1 MEKRVELSKTYKPQW
16 VWAIALGSAIGWGCF
31 ILPTEWMNIA
41 GPIGTIIGLGIGAI
55 IMMIIAVSYGIL
67 IEKHPVSGGEFAYTY
82 LKFGRDHAFICGWFL
97 TLAYICIVALNASA
111 MALLGKFLFPS
122 ITNVIPLYEIGGWQ
136 VYLGEVVIATFFLVL
151 FAYLNI
157 KGASLS
163 GNIQYVFCIIL
174 VAGVILL
181 TIGMFMNPATNFSNL
196 QPLFK
201 PGMAPWKGIIAV
213 LVIAPWAYVG
223 FNNIPQAAEEFDFP
237 AKKAFSLI
245 VYSLIFAAF
254 LYSFMILATA
264 VAIPWQ
270 ELVAGNPA
278 WGTGDVVSDTIGAI
292 GVFLLAISLCMGV
305 FTGLNGFFTSA
316 SRLLF
321 AMGRAKIVPSTFAKL
336 HPKYNTPYVGII
348 FTCIFCLAAP
358 WFGRPVLLWVVDM
371 SAVGVTIAYFY
382 TCLTAYKL
390 FKWKHQSATDQRQA
404 SPVKKTMALLGV
416 ASGLTFLGLLL
427 VPGTSSSLGVESF
440 IALGVWILLGGIF
453 YLAKRKEF
461 HKIPKKTLDYYILG
475 EAFIKEEEIKS
486 INEEEHT
493 LKEELESPPIHLT

>member
-1 MEKRVELSKTYKPQW
+1 
-16 VWAIALGSAIGWGCF
+16 
-31 ILPTEWMNIA
+31 MNIA
-41 GPIGTIIGLGIGAI
+41 GPIGTIIGLAIGAI
-55 IMMIIAVSYGIL
+55 LMMIIAVSYGVL
-67 IEKHPVSGGEFAYTY
+67 IERHPVSGGEFAYTY

-122 ITNVIPLYEIGGWQ
+122 ITNVVPLYEIGGWQ
-136 VYLGEVVIATFFLVL
+136 VYLGEVIIATFFLLL

-163 GNIQYVFCIIL
+163 GNIQYIFCIVL
-174 VAGVILL
+174 VAGVLLL
-181 TIGMFMNPATNFSNL
+181 TIGMVFSPETNLSNL

-201 PGMAPWKGIIAV
+201 PGIAPWKGILAV

-245 VYSLIFAAF
+245 IYSLIFAAI

-264 VAIPWQ
+264 VAVPWQ
-270 ELVAGNPA
+270 QLVAGQPA
-278 WGTGDVVSDTIGAI
+278 WGTGDVVSDTIGAV

-305 FTGLNGFFTSA
+305 FTGLNGFFSSA

-336 HPKYNTPYVGII
+336 HPKYGTPYVGIL
-348 FTCIFCLAAP
+348 FTCVFCLTAP
-358 WFGRPVLLWVVDM
+358 WFGRPVLLWIVDM

-382 TCLTAYKL
+382 TCLTAYRL
-390 FKWKHQSATDQRQA
+390 FKWKSENVKDERPS
-404 SPVKKTMALLGV
+404 SPIKKIIALLGV
-416 ASGLTFLGLLL
+416 ASGLGFLGLLL
-427 VPGTSSSLGVESF
+427 IPGTSSSLGVESF
-440 IALGVWILLGGIF
+440 IALGIWILLGFCF
-453 YLAKRKEF
+453 YMIKRKEL
-461 HKIPKKTLDYYILG
+461 HKIPASTLDYLILG
-475 EAFIKEEEIKS
+475 KALSKEGVSGLESVEEETI
-486 INEEEHT
+486 EE
-493 LKEELESPPIHLT
+493 KEDSPPIVMHSISRD

>member
-41 GPIGTIIGLGIGAI
+41 GPVGTIIGLGIGAI
-55 IMMIIAVSYGIL
+55 LMMIIAVSYGVL

-136 VYLGEVVIATFFLVL
+136 VYLGEVVIATSVLAL
-151 FAYLNI
+151 FAFLNI
-157 KGASLS
+157 RGTSLS
-163 GNIQYVFCIIL
+163 GNMQYIFCIIL
-174 VAGVILL
+174 VAGIILL
-181 TIGMFMNPATNFSNL
+181 TIGMFMSPATEFSNL

-201 PGMAPWKGIIAV
+201 PGIAPWKGIIAV

-245 VYSLIFAAF
+245 IYSLIFAAF

-321 AMGRAKIVPSTFAKL
+321 AMGRAKIVPSSFAKL

-390 FKWKHQSATDQRQA
+390 FKWKPDNAKDTRQA
-404 SPVKKTMALLGV
+404 SPVKKMMALLGV
-416 ASGLTFLGLLL
+416 ASGLSFLGLLL
-427 VPGTSSSLGVESF
+427 IPGTSSSLGVESF
-440 IALGVWILLGGIF
+440 IALGVWVLLGFVF
-453 YLAKRKEF
+453 YMTKRKEF
-461 HKIPKKTLDYYILG
+461 HKIPKETLDYYILG
-475 EAFIKEEEIKS
+475 ESAVS
-486 INEEEHT
+486 GAGLAQVNEEGNALE
-493 LKEELESPPIHLT
+493 KDLESPSIHLT

>member
-1 MEKRVELSKTYKPQW
+1 MEKRVELGKTYKPQW

-41 GPIGTIIGLGIGAI
+41 GPIGTVIGLVIGAI
-55 IMMIIAVSYGIL
+55 LMMIIAVSYGVL

-97 TLAYICIVALNASA
+97 TLAYVCIVALNASA

-122 ITNVIPLYEIGGWQ
+122 ITNVVPLYEIGGWQ
-136 VYLGEVVIATFFLVL
+136 VYLGEVVIATFFLFL
-151 FAYLNI
+151 FAFLNI

-163 GNIQYVFCIIL
+163 GSIQYIFCIIL
-174 VAGVILL
+174 VAGVALL
-181 TIGMFMNPATNFSNL
+181 TIGMFLSPATDLTNI
-196 QPLFK
+196 QPIFK
-201 PGMAPWKGIIAV
+201 PGISPWKGIIAV

-245 VYSLIFAAF
+245 IYSLIFAAI

-270 ELVAGNPA
+270 QLVSSNPA

-292 GVFLLAISLCMGV
+292 GVFLLALSLCMGV

-336 HPKYNTPYVGII
+336 HPKYGTPYVGII
-348 FTCIFCLAAP
+348 FTCLFCLAAP
-358 WFGRPVLLWVVDM
+358 WFGRPVLLWIVDM

-382 TCLTAYKL
+382 TCLTAFKL
-390 FKWKHQSATDQRQA
+390 FKWTHRKTADQRQA
-404 SPVKKTMALLGV
+404 SPVKKMMALLGV

-427 VPGTSSSLGVESF
+427 IPGTSASLGVESL
-440 IALGVWILLGGIF
+440 IALGIWIVVGFVF
-453 YLAKRKEF
+453 YMMKRKEF
-461 HKIPKKTLDYYILG
+461 HKIPKSTLDYYILG
-475 EAFIKEEEIKS
+475 EVHPEGEKEKPALDEEEAI
-486 INEEEHT
+486 E
-493 LKEELESPPIHLT
+493 KELDTPPIHLT